1 MDFDLTGETARR
13 RGSCQSPDIFDP
25 VDRTWRGGLEK
36 PRLGC
41 WPWARSL
48 IHSHEAV
55 IHSPAEMVAAWPT
68 TVTRSR
74 WPRAFALSTQK
85 PFSTLWKVTRST
97 RPASTSWV
105 DGRAPSPC
113 SGGDFDGRTLNAR
126 PRTYSATKSRRMS
139 GRRAHLCEAGR
150 HSRRRSPDPHKVVRE
165 PSADRQT
172 VKSLQTRSPRRA
184 LVRRD
189 DCAG

>member
-1 MDFDLTGETARR
+1 MLG
-13 RGSCQSPDIFDP
+13 GSKFQAY
-25 VDRTWRGGLEK
+25 
-36 PRLGC
+36 RLRLQPNRC
-41 WPWARSL
+41 ARSARL
-48 IHSHEAV
+48 QALQAGQAGPSARSRIMAV
-55 IHSPAEMVAAWPT
+55 FSMPSL
-68 TVTRSR
+68 SR
-74 WPRAFALSTQK
+74 WPRAFALRTQK
-85 PFSTLWKVTRST
+85 PFSALWKVTRST

-126 PRTYSATKSRRMS
+126 PRTYSVTKSRRMS
-139 GRRAHLCEAGR
+139 GRRAHLCEARR
-150 HSRRRSPDPHKVVRE
+150 HSRRTSPDPHKVVRE

-184 LVRRD
+184 LVPRD